1 MRYAEQ
7 TNAGYGRL
15 EKRRL
20 WMLPFYDDFIAW
32 PGVRLMLRLERTM
45 IDKTTGELSVELH
58 DARASLDADETT
70 ASQLLSLWRQH
81 WQIENGLHYVRDV
94 TLGEDASRVRKH
106 HAPQTFA
113 AIRNLVIATAHRA
126 GFTNLAQPVR
136 TFAQKPYCALA
147 QFILL

>member
-1 MRYAEQ
+1 MDYAEQ
-7 TNAGYGRL
+7 TNAGHGRI

-20 WMLPFYDDFIAW
+20 WMLPVYDDFVAW
-32 PGVRLMLRLERTM
+32 PGARLMLRLERTM
-45 IDKTTGELSVELH
+45 IHKSSRERSVERHYAL
-58 DARASLDADETT
+58 ASLDADEIT

-94 TLGEDASRVRKH
+94 TLGEDTSRVRKH

-126 GFTNLAQPVR
+126 GFTNIAQAVR